1 MQVGLSWGKSKAA
14 TNAANMVSYM
24 ADNKIKD
31 PVEEGMKRVAMSF
44 ISGVTGLPIDTD
56 AASLAGKTFNLGV
69 EFTRKAAGATG
80 VAGLP
85 YKTVTATVDGVV
97 KGYQVTQDNRTFATI
112 GKASQLSTYATRASQ
127 TSGGVLCCPDN
138 GVAVLAG
145 SPPQQYADD
154 LSEHEAY
161 VKDGGSKAYND
172 WFDEMKQKQEQEGD
186 QQ

>member
-1 MQVGLSWGKSKAA
+1 MQTGLSRGESKAA

-44 ISGVTGLPIDTD
+44 ISGATGLPIDTN
-56 AASLAGKTFNLGV
+56 ATSMAGKIFNWGV
-69 EFTRKAAGATG
+69 KSSGEAVGATG

-85 YKTVTATVDGVV
+85 YKAVTATVDGVLQT
-97 KGYQVTQDNRTFATI
+97 YQVAQDNRTFATI
-112 GKASQLSTYATRASQ
+112 GSASQLGAYATKASQN
-127 TSGGVLCCPDN
+127 SGGVLCSPDN

-154 LSEHEAY
+154 LSRYGAY
-161 VKDGGSKAYND
+161 IKNGGSKDFED
-172 WFDEMKQKQEQEGD
+172 WSDE
-186 QQ
+186 